1 MRNLNLL
8 TVQKRLAQLN
18 IKILTPLEFRR
29 IFNISKRVSQYHLEE
44 YTKKGVFLRLKKG
57 VYANLSNNPPPFLMA
72 NKIYQPS
79 YISFES
85 ALSYYGLI
93 PETVYSVTSATV
105 KATREFS
112 SQNYHFVFHRIKK
125 EAFAGYTPIE
135 MGGETILIAQPEK
148 ALADFLYFVSLGK
161 RKLPDRLNL
170 KKIEKKALITW
181 AKLFASKRLTERV
194 LNDYRR
200 GNQKIIY

>member
-18 IKILTPLEFRR
+18 IKVLTPLEFRR

-44 YTKKGVFLRLKKG
+44 YTKKGVFLRLRKG

-112 SQNYHFVFHRIKK
+112 SQNYHFVFHRLKK
-125 EAFAGYTPIE
+125 EAFVGYIPTQIS
-135 MGGETILIAQPEK
+135 GETILMAQPEK

-161 RKLPDRLNL
+161 KVLPDRLNL
-170 KKIEKKALITW
+170 KKIEKKRLIAW
-181 AKLFASKRLTERV
+181 IKLFANEKLAERI

-200 GNQKIIY
+200 GNQEVIY

>member
-8 TVQKRLAQLN
+8 NVQKRLAELN
-18 IKILTPLEFRR
+18 IKVLTPLEFRR
-29 IFNISKRVSQYHLEE
+29 IFNVPKRVSQYHLEE
-44 YTKKGVFLRLKKG
+44 YTKRGVFLRLKKG
-57 VYANLSNNPPPFLMA
+57 LYANLFNKPSQFFMA

-93 PETVYSVTSATV
+93 PETVYSVTSASP

-112 SQNYHFVFHRIKK
+112 MQNYHFVFRRIKK
-125 EAFAGYTPIE
+125 EAFAGYVPAEI
-135 MGGETILIAQPEK
+135 GGETILIAEPEK
-148 ALADFLYFVSLGK
+148 ALADYYYFVILGK

-170 KKIEKKALITW
+170 RKIDKEKLV
-181 AKLFASKRLTERV
+181 LFAELFGNEREIE
-194 LNDYRR
+194 RIF
-200 GNQKIIY
+200 Q